1 MKIEGEQVLLRFL
14 VDSKLKYE
22 YIFPLYR
29 HIVAKS
35 VKENLA
41 GLTVVEADKGFLRK
55 SSFGKIYL
63 LEIVDLPERLN
74 LLLEKCANVI
84 NKVIFTTERAHV
96 YIYISGDEKRL
107 SNRYFLSI
115 ISTANESKKKEVFM
129 GKMEEKVLIRIF
141 IGDTDRDKVSNKYLY
156 DLFLEKAREMGFIA
170 GLIYKGVMGFGK
182 AGRIRAV
189 DTVELS
195 KDLPVVVEVIGDEDK
210 IGNFLNFCDEHVKS
224 GLVTLEKLM
233 VYQGSDYK

>member
-35 VKENLA
+35 IKENVA
-41 GLTVVEADKGFLRK
+41 GLTVVQADKGFISK
-55 SSFGKIYL
+55 GGFGKIYL

-74 LLLEKCANVI
+74 LLLEKCANFI
-84 NKVIFTTERAHV
+84 DKLIFTTERAYV
-96 YIYISGDEKRL
+96 YLYISGNEKRL
-107 SNRYFLSI
+107 GKRSFASI
-115 ISTANESKKKEVFM
+115 ISTANESRKKEVFM
-129 GKMEEKVLIRIF
+129 GKMKEEVLIRIF
-141 IGDTDRDKVSNKYLY
+141 IGDSDRDKMSNKYLY
-156 DLFLEKAREMGFIA
+156 DLFIEKAREMGFIA
-170 GLIYKGVMGFGK
+170 GLMYKGVMGFGK

-195 KDLPVVVEVIGDEDK
+195 KDLPVIVEVIGDESKVSD
-210 IGNFLNFCDEHVKS
+210 FLSFCDEHVQS

-233 VYQGSDYK
+233 VYRGSDYK

>member
-35 VKENLA
+35 IKENLA
-41 GLTVVEADKGFLRK
+41 GLTVIEVDKGFLK
-55 SSFGKIYL
+55 KGGFSKIYL

-74 LLLEKCANVI
+74 LLLEKCANI
-84 NKVIFTTERAHV
+84 IDKVVFTTERAHV
-96 YIYISGDEKRL
+96 YLYIGVDEKRL
-107 SNRYFLSI
+107 NKKNFSSI

-129 GKMEEKVLIRIF
+129 RKMEEKVLIRIF
-141 IGDTDRDKVSNKYLY
+141 IGDTDRDKMSNKYLY
-156 DLFLEKAREMGFIA
+156 DLFIERAKEMEFIA
-170 GLIYKGVMGFGK
+170 GLMYKGVMGFGK
-182 AGRIRAV
+182 AGRINAV

-195 KDLPVVVEVIGDEDK
+195 KDLPVVVEVIGDESKVSD
-210 IGNFLNFCDEHVKS
+210 FLSFCDEHVKS